1 MNQGIDR
8 DAKLNIVWLG
18 APVCQDLLRV
28 GGKVANL
35 SSLAAKYRVP
45 PGLCLTTAAY
55 AQWVA
60 AGESDWPEGLRVE
73 LESYYSEMA
82 ERCGID
88 ALRVAVR
95 SSAIDE
101 DGRDTSFAGLYE
113 TYLNVVGIEA
123 LAAAVVGCWISIR
136 SSRVIEY
143 RHRCGLPAE
152 GAQIAVLVQQMVQAD
167 MAGIAFSANPVT
179 KERSEVVINSSW
191 GLGESIVDGSVTPDT
206 YIVAKAHLVVRERQ
220 IAEKE
225 RMTIA
230 GPEGTREVAVPRF
243 MRAQSTLDDAKAVEI
258 ARLALLL
265 EVEMGWPVDLEYA
278 YQGETLYLL
287 QCRPITTLD

>member
-1 MNQGIDR
+1 MNQRIDR
-8 DAKLNIVWLG
+8 DAKLNIVWLE

-45 PGLCLTTAAY
+45 AGLCLTTAAY

-82 ERCGID
+82 ERYGID

-101 DGRDTSFAGLYE
+101 DGRDVSFAGLYE
-113 TYLNVVGIEA
+113 TYLNVLGIEA

-143 RHRCGLPAE
+143 RHRYGLPVE

-167 MAGIAFSANPVT
+167 VAGIAFSANPVT
-179 KERSEVVINSSW
+179 RERSEVVINASW
-191 GLGESIVDGSVTPDT
+191 GLGESIVGGSVTPDT
-206 YIVAKAHLVVRERQ
+206 YIVAKDHLVVRECQ

-230 GPEGTREVAVPRF
+230 DPEGTREVAVPRF
-243 MRAQSTLDDAKAVEI
+243 MRAQATLDDAKAVEI
-258 ARLALLL
+258 ARLARLL

-278 YQGETLYLL
+278 YHGETLYLL

>member
-1 MNQGIDR
+1 M
-8 DAKLNIVWLG
+8 NIVWLED
-18 APVCQDLLRV
+18 PVCQDLLRV

-60 AGESDWPEGLRVE
+60 AGESDWPEGLRAE

-82 ERCGID
+82 ERCGIG

-101 DGRDTSFAGLYE
+101 DGRDASFAGLYE

-136 SSRVIEY
+136 LPRVIEY
-143 RHRCGLPAE
+143 RRRCGLPAE

-167 MAGIAFSANPVT
+167 VAGIAFSANPVT
-179 KERSEVVINSSW
+179 KQRGEVVINASW
-191 GLGESIVDGSVTPDT
+191 GLGESIVDGTVTPDT
-206 YIVAKAHLVVRERQ
+206 YIVAKGDLVVRERQ

-230 GPEGTREVAVPRF
+230 DPEGTREVAVPRF
-243 MRAQSTLDDAKAVEI
+243 MRAQPTLDDARAVEI
-258 ARLALLL
+258 ARLARLL

-278 YQGETLYLL
+278 YHGEMLYLL
-287 QCRPITTLD
+287 QCRPITTLG

>member
-1 MNQGIDR
+1 M
-8 DAKLNIVWLG
+8 NIVWLED
-18 APVCQDLLRV
+18 PVCQDLLRV

-45 PGLCLTTAAY
+45 PGLCLTPAAY

-60 AGESDWPEGLRVE
+60 AGESDWPEGLRAE

-82 ERCGID
+82 ERCGIG

-101 DGRDTSFAGLYE
+101 DGRDASFAGLYE

-136 SSRVIEY
+136 LPRVIEY
-143 RHRCGLPAE
+143 RRRCGLPAE

-167 MAGIAFSANPVT
+167 VAGIAFSANPVT
-179 KERSEVVINSSW
+179 KQRGEVVINASW
-191 GLGESIVDGSVTPDT
+191 GLGESIVDGTVTPDT
-206 YIVAKAHLVVRERQ
+206 YIVAKGDLVVRERQ

-230 GPEGTREVAVPRF
+230 DPEGTREVAVPRF
-243 MRAQSTLDDAKAVEI
+243 MRAQPTLDDARAVEI
-258 ARLALLL
+258 ARLARLL

-278 YQGETLYLL
+278 YHGEMLYLL
-287 QCRPITTLD
+287 QCRPITTLG